1 MSDLTTLDTS
11 SMTNDFATIPAPTID
26 PVSTRILPRQ
36 TTSGVTRGTQTMMSD
51 DGSYVTL
58 GNISGT
64 TQFGIAFYDP
74 NGNLIST
81 NVGPTTTVYDSNG
94 KKTVITGLLADGTYG
109 IAFYDVNGNLIRKI
123 NGATQYT
130 YDPTNGNVN
139 ITQDGQLPD
148 GTHGW
153 VVATTGK
160 NVTDGYL

>member
-1 MSDLTTLDTS
+1 MADLSVPMMSG
-11 SMTNDFATIPAPTID
+11 MTNDFATIPAPTVD

-94 KKTVITGLLADGTYG
+94 KKTVVTGLLADGTYG
-109 IAFYDVNGNLIRKI
+109 MAFYDVNGNLIRKI
-123 NGATQYT
+123 NGATEYT
-130 YDPTNGNVN
+130 YDPDNNNVN
-139 ITQDGQLPD
+139 NSQDGRLPD
-148 GTHGW
+148 GTYGE
-153 VVATTGK
+153 VFAKTGTSVASAFS
-160 NVTDGYL
+160 